1 MINFILPRVNAIIKL
16 NELDQTII
24 NITVM
29 KFQNL
34 VFFLSLTIL
43 YNCTQKSNNS
53 EFINK
58 VSGRYLYNSDEVVEA
73 YFKEN
78 ELYLIWRGAKDIKPI
93 NLEENIFY
101 VKEMNEKI
109 QFLTNPDDQKDYI
122 VLVPREE
129 NSTIKYNYKKLEDQ
143 EKIPREYLKN
153 NEFNKALEGYQLIK
167 EKDSLDFSINEVDL
181 NSLGYKELRENNID
195 QAINIF
201 KINVALY
208 PTSSNVYDSLG
219 EAYMKKG
226 DTTLAIDNYSK
237 SLLLDSGN
245 ARAKRNIERLQNKE
259 EI

>member
-29 KFQNL
+29 KFQNF

-93 NLEENIFY
+93 KLEENIFY

-109 QFLTNPDDQKDYI
+109 QFLTNPDDQK
-122 VLVPREE
+122 
-129 NSTIKYNYKKLEDQ
+129 KL
-143 EKIPREYLKN
+143 Y
-153 NEFNKALEGYQLIK
+153 
-167 EKDSLDFSINEVDL
+167 SFS
-181 NSLGYKELRENNID
+181 S
-195 QAINIF
+195 
-201 KINVALY
+201 
-208 PTSSNVYDSLG
+208 
-219 EAYMKKG
+219 
-226 DTTLAIDNYSK
+226 
-237 SLLLDSGN
+237 
-245 ARAKRNIERLQNKE
+245 
-259 EI
+259 